1 MNNEPT
7 LMTLTEV
14 AKFLRVSRPTVYK
27 LIDQGVIRGRKVG
40 RQWRFVRT
48 EIEGAVR

>member
-1 MNNEPT
+1 
-7 LMTLTEV
+7 MTLTEV

-27 LIDQGVIRGRKVG
+27 LMERGEIRGKKVG

-48 EIEGAVR
+48 EIEGAMR